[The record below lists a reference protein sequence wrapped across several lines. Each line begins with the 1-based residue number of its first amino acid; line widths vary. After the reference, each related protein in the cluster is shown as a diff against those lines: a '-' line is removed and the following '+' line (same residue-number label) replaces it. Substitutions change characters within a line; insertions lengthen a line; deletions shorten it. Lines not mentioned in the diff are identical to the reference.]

1 MEVALWNSSSVGGWK
16 GGDSGK
22 YAGRQMTLITGV
34 QEPIGSLIFKVI
46 FCKRAQSLV
55 ATLQKRT

>member
-34 QEPIGSLIFKVI
+34 QEPIGSLIFKVVLS
-46 FCKRAQSLV
+46 KRAQLLV
-55 ATLQKRT
+55 ATLQKKT

>member
-22 YAGRQMTLITGV
+22 YAGRQVTLITGW
-34 QEPIGSLIFKVI
+34 QEPIGSLIFKVVLS
-46 FCKRAQSLV
+46 KRAQLLV
-55 ATLQKRT
+55 ATLQKKT